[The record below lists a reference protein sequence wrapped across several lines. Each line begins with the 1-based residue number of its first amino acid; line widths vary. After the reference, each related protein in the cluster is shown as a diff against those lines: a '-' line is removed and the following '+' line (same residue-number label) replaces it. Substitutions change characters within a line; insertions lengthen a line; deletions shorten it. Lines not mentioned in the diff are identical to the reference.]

1 MTFIRLMA
9 SGLGRVLRI
18 VAGLAI
24 SGAGVYLLTAGSIS
38 VGAILAVVGLVP
50 FLAGAF
56 DLCVLAPLFG
66 CPIPGAKARVCQQ
79 ASLV

>member
-1 MTFIRLMA
+1 MTFIRFMA
-9 SGLGRVLRI
+9 SGSGRVLRI
-18 VAGLAI
+18 VVGLAI
-24 SGAGVYLLTAGSIS
+24 SESGVYLLTTGSIA

-66 CPIPGAKARVCQQ
+66 CPILGAKARMCQQ
-79 ASLV
+79 ASPA

>member
-1 MTFIRLMA
+1 MA

-24 SGAGVYLLTAGSIS
+24 SGAGVYLLTAGSIA
-38 VGAILAVVGLVP
+38 VGTILAVVGLVP

-66 CPIPGAKARVCQQ
+66 CPITGAKARVCQQ

>member
-1 MTFIRLMA
+1 MTFIRFMA
-9 SGLGRVLRI
+9 SGSGRVLRI

-24 SGAGVYLLTAGSIS
+24 IGASVYLLTAGGIAA
-38 VGAILAVVGLVP
+38 GAILTLVGLVP

-66 CPIPGAKARVCQQ
+66 CPIPGAKARLCQQ
-79 ASLV
+79 VSSV